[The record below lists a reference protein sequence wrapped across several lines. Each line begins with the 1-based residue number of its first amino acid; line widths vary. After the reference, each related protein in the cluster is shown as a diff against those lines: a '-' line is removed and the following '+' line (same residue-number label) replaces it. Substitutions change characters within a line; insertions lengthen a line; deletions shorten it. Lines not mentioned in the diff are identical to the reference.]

1 MKIFRQRENDLICIN
16 KKSNCCRNQ
25 HLPTPELRLLPSH
38 ACRGLFIYGDEEEA
52 CNIKRYIHTV
62 KGSQVHK
69 VQINIDI
76 IRNYPLP
83 HIKPITMITIAIKSR
98 HHYFYS
104 KLNSSLPTLAAVLID
119 SIACFRLLYHSSTAV
134 ASKGAL
140 VTMQSAHPQCGDPT

>member
-1 MKIFRQRENDLICIN
+1 MICNN
-16 KKSNCCRNQ
+16 KNPICCRNQ

-52 CNIKRYIHTV
+52 CNINTYIHTV

-69 VQINIDI
+69 VQINSDI

-83 HIKPITMITIAIKSR
+83 HIKPITMITITIKLR

-104 KLNSSLPTLAAVLID
+104 TLNSSLPTLAAILID

-134 ASKGAL
+134 ASKIA
-140 VTMQSAHPQCGDPT
+140 VRHYAVSPSNMRRCDVIW